1 MIESVYF
8 ALVAILLLLAALDL
22 LVGVSN
28 DAVNFLNSAIGTK
41 IAPLFVI
48 MATAS
53 LGVLLG
59 SAFSSG
65 MMDVARKGLFHP
77 EMFTF
82 KEVMFIF
89 SAVMIADVL
98 LLNVFN
104 SLGLP
109 TSTTVSI
116 IFELLGAAVFA
127 AFYKLH
133 SEGMNLVEI
142 INYVK
147 TDKTATIVSAI
158 ILSVAISFVAGML
171 VQFVC
176 RIGFSFRFENSVK
189 YLGGLFTGLSLTAIC
204 YFLIIKGVKGAS
216 FMKEE
221 WLTYIKENTQLI
233 LVSMF
238 ILFFVIGQIMALAK
252 KNIFRVIVLA
262 GTFALAFSFAGN
274 DLVNFVG
281 APLAAMDAFIDW
293 SNSGADVNEYMMT
306 SLDSNARVS
315 TFWLVLSGIIMCL
328 TLWTS
333 KKARRVIKTSIN
345 LSASTRGQKEQFGA
359 TKAGRII
366 TRIGLSIA
374 STLVDIT
381 PKPVVKAIAN
391 RYKKAPILKGADKM
405 PFDYVRA
412 SINLVVASALI
423 SVATSLKLP
432 LSTTYVTFM
441 VAMGTSFADGA
452 WNRESAVYRISGVI
466 TVISGWFL
474 TGFSAFIAALVVSAA
489 LFYAGYLA
497 LFSFAPL
504 TLVLLIYSNFIKKD
518 KNDKVIEELKN
529 TNDEKILN
537 YVSKNMVENYEL
549 SVHCLHKALSAF
561 YEDNELSIRKALN
574 KATILKESI
583 FEKRSY
589 YYDMSVEEQSNKEET
604 KKSVDAKFFYYQTFT
619 NMYEASSS
627 IHNCLKLTLNHVANR
642 HSIFGGELKVA
653 LSDVLKHLEKLT
665 SEVQNLSQSPSIN
678 NIDDFIKRGKKLNHS
693 IDKCQVQLVTIISH
707 EKVSVHSSDIFLNY
721 LQAVRDVTN
730 RYISVAT
737 QLSALA
743 NLVKEESKAPPLLE
757 DSVIKEIE
765 ALV

>member
-22 LVGVSN
+22 FVGVSN

-65 MMDVARKGLFHP
+65 MMEVARKGLFHP

-98 LLNVFN
+98 LLNLFN

-127 AFYKLH
+127 AFFKLH
-133 SEGMNLVEI
+133 CEGMSLTEI
-142 INYVK
+142 VNYVK

-158 ILSVAISFVAGML
+158 ILSVAISFIAGML

-216 FMKEE
+216 FMKDE
-221 WLTYIKENTQLI
+221 WLTYIKDNTQLI
-233 LVSMF
+233 LFSMF
-238 ILFFVIGQIMALAK
+238 IVFFVIGQIMALAN
-252 KNIFRVIVLA
+252 KNIFKVIVLA

-281 APLAAMDAFIDW
+281 VPLAAMDAFIDW
-293 SNSGADVNEYMMT
+293 SESGANVNEYMMS
-306 SLDSNARVS
+306 SLDSNTKVN
-315 TFWLVLSGIIMCL
+315 TFWLVLSGIIMCV

-333 KKARRVIKTSIN
+333 KKARRVINTSIN

-359 TKAGRII
+359 NPAGRVI
-366 TRIGLSIA
+366 TRIGLSLA
-374 STLVDIT
+374 TTLVDIT
-381 PKPVVKAIAN
+381 PKAIVNTISN
-391 RYKKAPILKGADKM
+391 RYKKVAVLKGADKM

-412 SINLVVASALI
+412 SVNLVVASALI

-466 TVISGWFL
+466 TVIFGWFL
-474 TGFSAFIAALVVSAA
+474 TGFSAFIAALIVSAA
-489 LFYAGYLA
+489 LFYVGYLA
-497 LFSFAPL
+497 LFSLAPI
-504 TLVLLIYSNFIKKD
+504 TLVLIIYSNFIKKD
-518 KNDKVIEELKN
+518 KNDLVIEEIKN

-537 YVSKNMVENYEL
+537 FVSKNMLENYE
-549 SVHCLHKALSAF
+549 SSIHCLKKGLSAF
-561 YEDNELSIRKALN
+561 YEDNELAVRKALN
-574 KATILKESI
+574 KASTLKDNI

-589 YYDMSVEEQSNKEET
+589 YYDMSVEEQSNGDET

-619 NMYEASSS
+619 NMYEAASSV
-627 IHNCLKLTLNHVANR
+627 HNCLTLTLKHVSNR

-653 LSDVLKHLEKLT
+653 LSDVLKHLDKLVN
-665 SEVQNLSQSPSIN
+665 EVQKLAQTPTIS

-693 IDKCQVQLVTIISH
+693 IDKCQVQLVTIIGH
-707 EKVSVHSSDIFLNY
+707 EKISVHSSDLFLNY
-721 LQAVRDVTN
+721 LQAVRDVAN
-730 RYISVAT
+730 RYISVGT
-737 QLSALA
+737 QQSALA
-743 NLVKEESKAPPLLE
+743 HLVKGETQVLSEEATPSK
-757 DSVIKEIE
+757 IEIL
-765 ALV
+765 A